1 MVDQSTP
8 QMSVPRVIHSNR
20 HPFPG
25 IPIALIVLTCAIIA
39 AGCATPIG
47 VAKVG
52 SEEGYKQINNNI
64 LTGKTVSVATS
75 DVLRRFSLAQQYED
89 SPESVLPGLIEQA
102 CRDNRRDT
110 LFAVSE
116 LSYAEGVRT
125 KEKAFY
131 IQSSIYAYLF
141 LFEEGLENP
150 PDPYD
155 RRFRV
160 AADLY
165 NRGLAQGLSLKD
177 GAEVDLASRSV
188 PVSVGRVSITEDR
201 SMFPWGEERFPKF
214 LSADEFRVRGLERHR
229 DPGLGLPLIALPS
242 AVPTGKFAEG
252 KLLQTLKIP
261 ATAFL
266 RVSGDRCDAARGE
279 LSATLELYSAYDT
292 TAVKVGDR
300 TVPLEV
306 DLTTPLAFNLER
318 SRIYA
323 FEYSGFLGRENNLK
337 AGIFFVQPYEAG
349 KTPVVFVHGT
359 ASSPARWAPML
370 NGLLADPVIRRRFQ
384 FWMFIYETGN
394 PIVYSASLLR
404 DSLKRVV
411 RTLDPLGENPSLNR
425 MVLIGHS
432 QGGLLAK
439 MMVIDPGDRLWSNM
453 TDKKIDDIKM
463 PEDTRTLLRKAFFF
477 EPLPFVQRVVFIA
490 TPQRGSFVSKSWIG
504 RFFSRLVSLP
514 KNIVQMPKSVVQAL
528 TTKLPPEVERKIPT
542 SVDNMSPDNPF
553 IKRLAEIPIVPG
565 VKVNSI
571 IAVKGNGPVEEGND
585 GVVEYRS
592 AHLEGAESEFVVR
605 SGHSV
610 QGNPLVIEEV
620 RRILLEHVAPKSLGV
635 SSSEQMVH

>member
-1 MVDQSTP
+1 MVDQTTP
-8 QMSVPRVIHSNR
+8 QKSVPRVIHSRR
-20 HPFPG
+20 HSFSG
-25 IPIALIVLTCAIIA
+25 ITIVLILLTSTIIA

-47 VAKVG
+47 VTKVG
-52 SEEGYKQINNNI
+52 SEEGYEQINNNI

-75 DVLRRFSLAQQYED
+75 DVLHRFSLVQQYED
-89 SPESVLPGLIEQA
+89 SPESVLPVLIEQA

-125 KEKAFY
+125 KEKAFF

-165 NRGLAQGLSLKD
+165 NRGLAQGLSLED

-188 PVSVGRVSITEDR
+188 PVSVGRVSIYEDR

-229 DPGLGLPLIALPS
+229 DPGLGLPLIAVPS
-242 AVPTGKFAEG
+242 VVPTGKFAEG

-292 TAVKVGDR
+292 TDVKVGER
-300 TVPLEV
+300 KVPLEV
-306 DLTTPLAFNLER
+306 DLTTPLAFNLEK

-323 FEYSGFLGRENNLK
+323 FEYSGFLGREKNLK

-349 KTPVVFVHGT
+349 KIPVVFVHGT

-370 NGLLADPVIRRRFQ
+370 NGLLADPLIRHRFQ

-411 RTLDPLGENPSLNR
+411 RTLDPLGENPSLNQ

-477 EPLPFVQRVVFIA
+477 EPLPFVKRVVFIA
-490 TPQRGSFVSKSWIG
+490 TPQRGSFVSKGWIG
-504 RFFSRLVSLP
+504 RFFSGLVSLP
-514 KNIVQMPKSVVQAL
+514 KNIVQIPKSVVQAL
-528 TTKLPPEVERKIPT
+528 TAKMPPEVERKIPT
-542 SVDNMSPDNPF
+542 AVDNMSPDNPF

-565 VKVNSI
+565 VNVNSI

-585 GVVEYRS
+585 GVVAYRS

-605 SGHSV
+605 SGHSA

-620 RRILLEHVAPKSLGV
+620 RRILLGHSAPKSLGV
-635 SSSEQMVH
+635 SSSKQMVH